1 MTVDYEK
8 RPIPADGLET
18 PAEFLSALGKTL
30 RENEQID
37 PDLAEI
43 LSGHL
48 LTGTPANDAVMK
60 ARNAIVKLAEER
72 AVPKEGAGGE

>member
-8 RPIPADGLET
+8 RPMPADGLET
-18 PAEFLSALGKTL
+18 PAVFLSALGKTL
-30 RENEQID
+30 RENEQLD
-37 PDLAEI
+37 SDLAEI

-48 LTGTPANDAVMK
+48 LTGTPAIDAVIK

-72 AVPKEGAGGE
+72 AVRKTEAGGE